1 LLAVN
6 SYLRVNSASKILK
19 VIAKTIC
26 LLKSMKWWC
35 PLGKFSVKGKL
46 RAQTI
51 SSQTLLTP
59 FCLSLCFLLKSL
71 KFSNSSINLLS
82 CHCRSHQ
89 SQSSKRLKSFKTG
102 KFLWTTIIP
111 YNLTNF
117 LSSTNPLRKEMR
129 HPHLKTI
136 TNPKY

>member
-1 LLAVN
+1 LLAVS
-6 SYLRVNSASKILK
+6 SYLKASSASKISK

-35 PLGKFSVKGKL
+35 PQGKFSAKGKL

-51 SSQTLLTP
+51 SSQTLLMP

-71 KFSNSSINLLS
+71 KFNNSSISLLS
-82 CHCRSHQ
+82 CRCKSHQ
-89 SQSSKRLKSFKTG
+89 SLSLKRLKSFKTG
-102 KFLWTTIIP
+102 KFLWTTTIP
-111 YNLTNF
+111 YNQTNF
-117 LSSTNPLRKEMR
+117 LSSINPLRKGMR

>member
-1 LLAVN
+1 LLAVS

-35 PLGKFSVKGKL
+35 PQGKFSAKVKL

-51 SSQTLLTP
+51 SSQILLMP

-71 KFSNSSINLLS
+71 KFSNSSISLLS
-82 CHCRSHQ
+82 CPYRSHQ
-89 SQSSKRLKSFKTG
+89 SLSSKRLKSFKMG
-102 KFLWTTIIP
+102 KQTIIIP

-117 LSSTNPLRKEMR
+117 LSSTNPLRKGMR

>member
-1 LLAVN
+1 LLAVS
-6 SYLRVNSASKILK
+6 SYLRVSSASKILK

-35 PLGKFSVKGKL
+35 PLGKFSAKGKL
-46 RAQTI
+46 RALTI
-51 SSQTLLTP
+51 NSQTLSMP

-71 KFSNSSINLLS
+71 KFSNSSINLLLCLCKS
-82 CHCRSHQ
+82 LQ
-89 SQSSKRLKSFKTG
+89 SLSSKRLKSFKTG
-102 KFLWTTIIP
+102 KLLWTTIIP

-117 LSSTNPLRKEMR
+117 LSSINPIRKEMR